1 MKRLF
6 LFCVLCGAAA
16 SVLSCS
22 VQRTP
27 EDTML
32 ADNEAFM
39 NAPAA
44 SANEVFRV
52 LMLSD
57 SYRVTQ
63 VSAKETIS
71 RVEDKG
77 GDQFML
83 EDLTKSDKINEARE
97 AVYTVSLYPDTGR
110 IYQIRPKRLANLIEV
125 DHIIVQDLQR
135 WNIVHPAGKKSQ
147 VSPIKFDVRY
157 RVVLRKKMTDEAIL
171 QEKREAMKNKV
182 SH

>member
-63 VSAKETIS
+63 VSAKETIA
-71 RVEDKG
+71 RV
-77 GDQFML
+77 
-83 EDLTKSDKINEARE
+83 
-97 AVYTVSLYPDTGR
+97 
-110 IYQIRPKRLANLIEV
+110 
-125 DHIIVQDLQR
+125 
-135 WNIVHPAGKKSQ
+135 
-147 VSPIKFDVRY
+147 
-157 RVVLRKKMTDEAIL
+157 
-171 QEKREAMKNKV
+171 
-182 SH
+182 

>member
-1 MKRLF
+1 MKRLM
-6 LFCVLCGAAA
+6 LFFMVCGASAA
-16 SVLSCS
+16 VVSCS

-27 EDTML
+27 EDTMK
-32 ADNEAFM
+32 ADNDAFI
-39 NAPAA
+39 NGPAA
-44 SANEVFRV
+44 SNDEVFRV

-63 VSAKETIS
+63 VSAKETIA

-110 IYQIRPKRLANLIEV
+110 IYQIRPKRLANLIEI

-135 WNIVHPAGKKSQ
+135 WNIVHPGGKNKQ
-147 VSPIKFDVRY
+147 VAPIKFDVRY
-157 RVVLRKKMTDEAIL
+157 RVVLRKKMSDEAIL
-171 QEKREAMKNKV
+171 QEKRDAMKDKV